1 MSEEIA
7 NRFIEGLG
15 RLEAEQALDDIV
27 ALFAEDC
34 DVGNVV
40 TPRQFKGRDGAWEF
54 WQSYRGTFGNVKSDF
69 RNVIVTGNLAALE
82 WVSKGTTADGHPIS
96 YEGVSILEI
105 EGEKIKRF
113 RAYFDPSKLGRQ
125 LADEAKA

>member
-7 NRFIEGLG
+7 NRFIEALG
-15 RLEAEQALDDIV
+15 RLEAEQILDDVV

-40 TPRQFKGRDGAWEF
+40 TPRQFKGPQGAWEF
-54 WQSYRGTFGNVKSDF
+54 WQSYRGTFGKVKSDF
-69 RNVIVTGNLAALE
+69 RNVIATGNLAALE
-82 WVSKGTTADGHPIS
+82 WVSEGSTADGHPFS

-105 EGEKIKRF
+105 DGGKITRF
-113 RAYFDPSKLGRQ
+113 RAYFDPDKLGRQ
-125 LADEAKA
+125 LADEARA